1 MPIDN
6 QFAGYPP
13 VTGDPSLP
21 SESLPAPEIRRAVD
35 PNDPPWGFA
44 LAFLVWVLSIAV
56 QFVMQIIL
64 MAGYLIYAGWSPSSA
79 DAAQSLTTLSLGKT
93 GVFLQVFALFPAHL
107 LTLGMVWAVVTRFG
121 KYPFLRT
128 IGWEWPSRVWPWLSV
143 ALGFVLFGAGI
154 AIAKTVG
161 AETPT
166 FLEQLINSST
176 ATRYSIAFLATF
188 TAPVVEEFIYR
199 GVLFA
204 ALQRLAGAVV
214 AGVATLFLFTL
225 IHVPQYWPNLG
236 VLAAVGF
243 LSIALTVIRA
253 KTGRLLPCVVIH
265 FVFNGIQSAWLLL
278 EPHFSNPPAVPE
290 PAPSLF
296 MILRLGFF

>member
-13 VTGDPSLP
+13 VTGDPPLP
-21 SESLPAPEIRRAVD
+21 SESLPTPEIRRAVD
-35 PNDPPWGFA
+35 PNDPPWGVA
-44 LAFLVWVLSIAV
+44 LAFIVWVLSIAV
-56 QFVMQIIL
+56 QFVTQIIL
-64 MAGYLIYAGWSPSSA
+64 MVGYLIYAGWSPSSPN
-79 DAAQSLTTLSLGKT
+79 AAQSLTTLSLNKT

-143 ALGFVLFGAGI
+143 ALGFVLFGTGI

-278 EPHFSNPPAVPE
+278 EPHLSNPPTVPE

-296 MILRLGFF
+296 MMLLLGFF

>member
-1 MPIDN
+1 VPIDH
-6 QFAGYPP
+6 QLAGYPP
-13 VTGDPSLP
+13 VTGDPPLA
-21 SESLPAPEIRRAVD
+21 SESFPVSEIRRVID

-44 LAFLVWVLSIAV
+44 MAFLVWVLSIAV

-64 MAGYLIYAGWSPSSA
+64 LAFYLIYAGWNPSSP
-79 DAAQSLTTLSLGKT
+79 DAAQSLTTLTLGKT
-93 GVFLQVFALFPAHL
+93 GVFLQIFALLPAHI
-107 LTLGMVWAVVTRFG
+107 LTFAMVWAVVTRFG
-121 KYPFLRT
+121 KYPFLKT
-128 IGWEWPSRVWPWLSV
+128 IGWEWPSRVWTWLSV
-143 ALGFVLFGAGI
+143 VLGFVLFGAGV
-154 AIAKTVG
+154 AIAKIVG
-161 AETPT
+161 ADTPT
-166 FLEQLINSST
+166 FLEQIINSSA
-176 ATRYSIAFLATF
+176 ATRYTIAFLATF
-188 TAPVVEEFIYR
+188 TAPFVEEFIYR

-243 LSIALTVIRA
+243 LSVALTVIRA

-265 FVFNGIQSAWLLL
+265 FVFNGIQSAYLLI
-278 EPHFSNPPAVPE
+278 EPYLSNPQPVPE

-296 MILRLGFF
+296 IMLQLGLF